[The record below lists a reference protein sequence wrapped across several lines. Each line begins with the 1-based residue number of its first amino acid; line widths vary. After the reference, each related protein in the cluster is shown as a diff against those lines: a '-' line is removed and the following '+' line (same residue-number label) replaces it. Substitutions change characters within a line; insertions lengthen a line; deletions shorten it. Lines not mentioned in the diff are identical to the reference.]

1 MKPQPVEDEF
11 GDDDDDLFAEDF
23 ELVAS
28 AYESQ
33 ATKSLTQQVAQ
44 QVAAPSRADGL
55 TIKQAVEILSDDE
68 FGDDDIDDG
77 LFAAAEMAAT
87 QAFQA
92 TGAAPLHVR
101 TVSHRNR

>member
-33 ATKSLTQQVAQ
+33 AAPQAP
-44 QVAAPSRADGL
+44 APSKANGM
-55 TIKQAVEILSDDE
+55 TSKQAVEILLDDE

-77 LFAAAEMAAT
+77 LFAAAEIAAT

-92 TGAAPLHVR
+92 SGAAPLHVR
-101 TVSHRNR
+101 TVSYRNR

>member
-1 MKPQPVEDEF
+1 MEDEF

-28 AYESQ
+28 AYERQ
-33 ATKSLTQQVAQ
+33 ATKSLPRQ
-44 QVAAPSRADGL
+44 AAPQAPAPSKANGM
-55 TIKQAVEILSDDE
+55 TSKQAVEILSDDE

-77 LFAAAEMAAT
+77 LFAAAEIAAT

-92 TGAAPLHVR
+92 SGAAPLHVR
-101 TVSHRNR
+101 TVSYRNR